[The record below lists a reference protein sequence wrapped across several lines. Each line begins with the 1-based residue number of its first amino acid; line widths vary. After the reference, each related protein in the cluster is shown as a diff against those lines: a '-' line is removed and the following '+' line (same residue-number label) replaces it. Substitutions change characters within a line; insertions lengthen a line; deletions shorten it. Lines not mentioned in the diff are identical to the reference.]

1 MLLTVNY
8 SLSRFVLFALTKCP
22 DDNLGLG
29 FSSRRFVVIY
39 YTLHAAFT
47 DVQESSWH
55 AREGSEFCHE
65 IMRIV
70 SPIVFNK

>member
-47 DVQESSWH
+47 DVSGKFL
-55 AREGSEFCHE
+55 ARAGGV
-65 IMRIV
+65 RIW
-70 SPIVFNK
+70 SRNNAHC